1 MQPWMQPWMFH
12 VLAWGIAALGLA
24 AILSMSL

>member
-1 MQPWMQPWMFH
+1 MQPWMQPWMLH
-12 VLAWGIAALGLA
+12 VLAWAVAALGLA